1 MTQDMRRYTIN
12 INDKAKVIDVEAVG
26 ANEFRVRVDG
36 RWLHVGLEDHRDLA
50 HVAPITPSIQ
60 PRAAATA
67 EELAPAP
74 DASGAA
80 ETTSAPAPTASGA
93 GASGAGAS
101 AAGASGAGGRAAPA
115 APAGAGAGRD
125 KLTAPMP
132 GVILTVDTAVGAVVK
147 RGDALL
153 VLEAM
158 KMKNELRA
166 PRDGTVAEIY
176 VTDGQQVKYGET
188 LVRFK
193 EN

>member
-80 ETTSAPAPTASGA
+80 EATSAPAPTASG
-93 GASGAGAS
+93 
-101 AAGASGAGGRAAPA
+101 AGASGAGGRAAPA